1 MFPCFYEFVYPI
13 KSPLASTT
21 SLARAVKRVQGFMYY
36 VCAWYVPKY
45 LHHGG
50 WGTVWTVDVFYSHP
64 TGHRTI
70 FVEPGPGSKNPK
82 IVNLIITR
90 KVWFSPWPPLQ
101 AHYCLVQLLLGI
113 MDLTSGTTGPWSP
126 LIRTLGLFCFC
137 CSENHFK
144 SFLSFGRVF
153 VPNWRIIPTIFMDF
167 FPILLFQKPYLG
179 SCEVPHKYLARS
191 VQPFWRLL
199 DTNGQ
204 TNKVYI

>member
-101 AHYCLVQLLLGI
+101 AHYCLVQLLLGLLDP
-113 MDLTSGTTGPWSP
+113 DLPSRHTKAWCSYCWDYWTLTSPPGTLMPGAVTSGTTGPWAP
-126 LIRTLGLFCFC
+126 LIRTLGLFCCC

-144 SFLSFGRVF
+144 SFLSFGRF
-153 VPNWRIIPTIFMDF
+153 FFSNWRI
-167 FPILLFQKPYLG
+167 
-179 SCEVPHKYLARS
+179 
-191 VQPFWRLL
+191 
-199 DTNGQ
+199 
-204 TNKVYI
+204 